1 MFKKQI
7 YKKGLYK
14 APEELEV
21 KILMQAAEKLTLS
34 EETSYSWL
42 DFAGWIPFIGLF
54 LMLRNLLA
62 GQRFTI
68 SPTIKI

>member
-21 KILMQAAEKLTLS
+21 KILLQAAEKLNFS
-34 EETSYSWL
+34 EKENDNWL
-42 DFAGWIPFIGLF
+42 EYAGWIPFIGLF
-54 LMLRNLLA
+54 LLLKNLLV

>member
-21 KILMQAAEKLTLS
+21 KILLQAAEKLNFS
-34 EETSYSWL
+34 EEENDSW
-42 DFAGWIPFIGLF
+42 FEYAGWIPFIGLF
-54 LMLRNLLA
+54 LLLKNLLA
-62 GQRFTI
+62 GHRFTI